1 MTTALVS
8 LDPEVITS
16 LVINGDLKG
25 LNNEQRIAYYN
36 YRCQQAGL
44 DPAAKPFD
52 LLTLN
57 GKQILY
63 ANASCTQ
70 QLCQT
75 RKLSVQITG
84 REKVDDIYV
93 VSARVTDEVQRI
105 SENTGAVN
113 IGGLKG
119 DALANAFMKATTKAI
134 RRTVLAHC
142 GLGMMDESEAETIPG
157 AERAPLDITPPV
169 ELVGFED
176 DALDCPLWL
185 PNAEQPYALL
195 HNIKEW
201 QQAYETLVA
210 RIQGSKQYD
219 DATKLEKVI
228 ALREVNKEMLDKLPI
243 GQSAKL
249 KAQVSRMKTNG

>member
-1 MTTALVS
+1 
-8 LDPEVITS
+8 
-16 LVINGDLKG
+16 
-25 LNNEQRIAYYN
+25 
-36 YRCQQAGL
+36 
-44 DPAAKPFD
+44 
-52 LLTLN
+52 
-57 GKQILY
+57 
-63 ANASCTQ
+63 
-70 QLCQT
+70 
-75 RKLSVQITG
+75 VQITG

-185 PNAEQPYALL
+185 PGGEQPYALL

-201 QQAYETLVA
+201 QQAYEKLVE

-219 DATKLEKVI
+219 DITKLEKVV
-228 ALREVNKEMLDKLPI
+228 ALREVNKEMLDKLPM